1 MIFILIE
8 QAEYTTY
15 AQSSALEWRYS
26 FSQAEIF
33 LSDNIPK
40 DARTAFLAF
49 KALNKRHLNMKGH
62 STKSYALKSV
72 LFWCVE
78 KQKPDYWER
87 ETDIVVED
95 FFL

>member
-8 QAEYTTY
+8 QAEYTSY
-15 AQSSALEWRYS
+15 AQSSGLEWRYS

-33 LSDNIPK
+33 LSGNIPK
-40 DARTAFLAF
+40 DAHTAFLAL
-49 KALNKRHLNMKGH
+49 KALNKPHLNMESQ
-62 STKSYALKSV
+62 STKSYALKSI
-72 LFWCVE
+72 LFCCVE

-87 ETDIVVED
+87 ETAIVVED